1 MESPMPEAAFL
12 FPGQGSQSVGMVRGL
27 ASQPEA
33 RKIFQRAG
41 ETLGFDLFEL
51 CLRGPEEM
59 LVLDF
64 NAQVAVHVTNCAYDA
79 VLKGKQWRPRIAS
92 DFSLGIFSALVA
104 AGSLS
109 FDQGLEGVILAA
121 EKMSE
126 EGFKQ
131 RGAMAAVIGLSEQEV
146 REVCREFS
154 GAFVASVNTAQQ
166 VVISGQE
173 EDVEKAIQLCLMRG
187 ALLVKRLPI
196 GWAIHTPMMESAS
209 RAFAEVTKEWKVRPP
224 EFPVLSYLRGEYLK
238 TPEEILEELTVQYC
252 RPNYWHKVLLRMI
265 DEGIDTFIEVGP
277 GNALTQMVRWVNRTA
292 RTITAKEILEK
303 GALNAECGIKKCQM
317 TKPKCQIND
326 Q

>member
-1 MESPMPEAAFL
+1 MPEVAFL
-12 FPGQGSQSVGMVRGL
+12 FAGQGSQSVGMARGL

-33 RKIFQRAG
+33 RKIFRRAG
-41 ETLGFDLFEL
+41 ETLGFDLFDL

-59 LVLDF
+59 LALDF

-79 VLKGKQWRPRIAS
+79 LLNGKEWRPRIAS
-92 DFSLGIFSALVA
+92 GFSLGIFSALVA

-126 EGFKQ
+126 EGLKQ

-166 VVISGQE
+166 VVISGRE
-173 EDVEKAIQLCLMRG
+173 EDVEKAIQLCLVRG
-187 ALLVKRLPI
+187 ALMVKRLPI
-196 GWAIHTPMMESAS
+196 GWAIHTPLMESAS
-209 RAFAEVTKEWKVRPP
+209 RAFAEAVKNWRVQPP
-224 EFPVLSYLRGEYLK
+224 RFPVLSYLTGEHLK

-252 RPNYWHKVLLRMI
+252 RPNYWHKVLLHMI
-265 DEGIDTFIEVGP
+265 DEGIDTFVEVGP
-277 GNALTQMVRWVNRTA
+277 GNVLTQMVRWVNRSAKVLTA
-292 RTITAKEILEK
+292 EEILAKEIQ
-303 GALNAECGIKKCQM
+303 NADCGLRIAE
-317 TKPKCQIND
+317 
-326 Q
+326 